1 MNHTSVSQEVNYNY
15 LKSGVVDIKGMAE
28 VDLYRNMMNIAKN
41 PTTLKSR

>member
-1 MNHTSVSQEVNYNY
+1 VRRLNYNY

-41 PTTLKSR
+41 PTTLKNAV